1 MGPSSDKEA
10 VVNSDLQVHGISGLR
25 IVDASIMPLVPA
37 GHPNAVVMMI
47 GEKAADLVK
56 IFWEKE
62 EKLSI

>member
-56 IFWEKE
+56 IFWGKE